1 MVLLVGD
8 GVVLVGGGVVL
19 MGGGAWV
26 NIFKMNLTFKWT
38 RITNSFLFLM

>member
-26 NIFKMNLTFKWT
+26 NIFEMNLTFKWT
-38 RITNSFLFLM
+38 KITNSLLFLK